1 MNTQPAKTDLK
12 NLTQDK
18 LVQFVESLGQPSFR
32 GRQILAWIYKP
43 GVTEFSQMTDLAKE
57 FRSILVDSA
66 CMSRFDESIV
76 ERSQDGAV
84 KFAFRLHDGHIIESV
99 LIPEEDRN
107 TLCVSSQVGCAMGC
121 TFCLT
126 GTMGFSRNLS
136 TAEIINQVCAVRDWT
151 LEQGKGN
158 LTNIVFMG
166 MGEPLA
172 NMDNLLDA
180 ISILTE
186 QRGLDFSNRR
196 ITVSTC
202 GLVPQMT
209 RLGDETDVNLA
220 VSLHA
225 ADDEVRSA
233 LMPIN
238 KRYPLALLIEACRT
252 YRQKRRKRI
261 MFEYTLLEGI
271 NDRDADADKLAALLR
286 DVPCKINLL
295 SVNPVVDSEFQSPAE
310 GTIFRFQQILRN
322 HGFTVFIR
330 TSRGE
335 DISAACGQL
344 AGKGWDDSKMV
355 RREATNNNT
364 QVVKDKDGSCL
375 S

>member
-1 MNTQPAKTDLK
+1 MSPAEIRTDLK
-12 NLTQDK
+12 NLTQEQ
-18 LVQFVESLGQPSFR
+18 LVSFVESLGQPAFR
-32 GRQILAWIYKP
+32 GRQILAWIYRP
-43 GVTEFSQMTDLAKE
+43 GVTEFEQMTDLARE
-57 FRSILVDSA
+57 FRSVLATSA
-66 CMSRFDESIV
+66 RMSRFAEALV
-76 ERSQDGAV
+76 ERSGDGAV
-84 KFAFRLHDGHIIESV
+84 KFAFRLEDGAVIESV

-126 GTMGFSRNLS
+126 GAMGFRRNLT
-136 TAEIINQVCAVRDWT
+136 TAEIVNQVCAVRDWMRKEART
-151 LEQGKGN
+151 P

-172 NMDNLLDA
+172 NFDNLLDA

-202 GLVPQMT
+202 GLVPQMH
-209 RLGDETDVNLA
+209 RLGEETDVNLA

-225 ADDEVRSA
+225 VDDAVRSR
-233 LMPIN
+233 LMPVN
-238 KRYPLALLIEACRT
+238 RTYPIAELVETCRT

-261 MFEYTLLEGI
+261 MFEYTLLEGV
-271 NDRDADADKLAALLR
+271 NDSDADARRLAALLA

-295 SVNPVVDSEFQSPAE
+295 AVNPVADSTVRSPGVE
-310 GTIFRFQQILRN
+310 RVLRFQEILRN
-322 HGFTVFIR
+322 QGYTVFIR
-330 TSRGE
+330 QSRGE

-344 AGKGWDDSKMV
+344 AGQGWDSDRAEALTGTTMETTMEGK
-355 RREATNNNT
+355 REGEN
-364 QVVKDKDGSCL
+364 
-375 S
+375 